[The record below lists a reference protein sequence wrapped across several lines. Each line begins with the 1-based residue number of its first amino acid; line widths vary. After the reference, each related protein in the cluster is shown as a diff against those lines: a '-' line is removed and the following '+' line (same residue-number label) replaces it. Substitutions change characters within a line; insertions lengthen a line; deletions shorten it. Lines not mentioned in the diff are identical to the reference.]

1 MHDLLLGV
9 VATVAG
15 AIASVTGFGIGSLLT
30 PMFALRVPL
39 KLAVAVVSVPH
50 FIGTAIR
57 FWMLRGKTDRRVLA
71 TFGLASAAGGLTGA
85 LLHARL
91 GSPILSAVFGAL
103 LLFVAVMQFTGA
115 ADRLRFG
122 GAIAMGAGAL
132 SGLLGGLVGNQ
143 GGIRSAGLLG
153 FEMPKESFVATA
165 TAIGLLVDGAR
176 MPVYLATEGREMF
189 QLALPMSIA
198 IAGVVFGTVAG
209 ARVMRRV
216 PERWF
221 RRLVALV
228 LAALGAAMLWQAFSI

>member
-30 PMFALRVPL
+30 PMLSLRAPL

-57 FWMLRGKTDRRVLA
+57 FWMLRGKADRRVLA

-103 LLFVAVMQFTGA
+103 LLFVALMQFTGA

-122 GAIAMGAGAL
+122 GAIALGAGAL

-189 QLALPMSIA
+189 QLAVPMSIA

-228 LAALGAAMLWQAFSI
+228 LAALGLAMLWQALGT

>member
-1 MHDLLLGV
+1 
-9 VATVAG
+9 
-15 AIASVTGFGIGSLLT
+15 
-30 PMFALRVPL
+30 
-39 KLAVAVVSVPH
+39 
-50 FIGTAIR
+50 
-57 FWMLRGKTDRRVLA
+57 
-71 TFGLASAAGGLTGA
+71 
-85 LLHARL
+85 
-91 GSPILSAVFGAL
+91 
-103 LLFVAVMQFTGA
+103 MQFTGA

-122 GAIAMGAGAL
+122 GAIALGAGAL

-189 QLALPMSIA
+189 QLAVPMSIA

-228 LAALGAAMLWQAFSI
+228 LAALGLAMLWQALGT

>member
-9 VATVAG
+9 VGTVAG

-57 FWMLRGKTDRRVLA
+57 FWMLRGKADRRVLA

-122 GAIAMGAGAL
+122 GAIALGAGAL

-198 IAGVVFGTVAG
+198 IVGVVFGTVAG
-209 ARVMRRV
+209 ARVMQRV

-228 LAALGAAMLWQAFSI
+228 LAALGAAMLWQAFS

>member
-122 GAIAMGAGAL
+122 GAIALGAGAL

-176 MPVYLATEGREMF
+176 MPVYLATEGRETL

-198 IAGVVFGTVAG
+198 IVGVVFGTVAG

-228 LAALGAAMLWQAFSI
+228 LAALGAAMLWQAFS

>member
-122 GAIAMGAGAL
+122 GAVALGAGAL

-176 MPVYLATEGREMF
+176 MPVYLATEGREMS
-189 QLALPMSIA
+189 QLAVPMVIA

-228 LAALGAAMLWQAFSI
+228 LAALGLAMLWQAFS